1 MRVSAISMIC
11 MAVTAIVSSGFP
23 AALFIIVRRK
33 FKTSAVPLLT
43 GAAAFILFALVL
55 ERQVHLAVLGRFHL
69 RQNPL
74 AYMAYGALMAGI
86 FEETARFLSFHI
98 LKKKYRGFS
107 TALSYG
113 TGHGGIEAMLLAGF
127 AMINS
132 IVFSIMI
139 NSGMADTITAPLSG
153 AALTQANEQI
163 AALCTAAPYMFLVSG
178 FERLFA
184 IALQLS
190 LSVIV
195 YYSVTSKDKWW
206 LFPTAIALHALAD
219 VPAALMQAGVLSNI
233 WVVEGIIMISA
244 TALSLLAIFTHK
256 RLKTVA
262 EGE

>member
-1 MRVSAISMIC
+1 MKNVIPML
-11 MAVTAIVSSGFP
+11 V
-23 AALFIIVRRK
+23 
-33 FKTSAVPLLT
+33 
-43 GAAAFILFALVL
+43 GAAAFILFAMILEGAVHKIVL
-55 ERQVHLAVLGRFHL
+55 
-69 RQNPL
+69 NPDASGNIAL
-74 AYMAYGALMAGI
+74 QSKPFLLTLYACLMAGI

-139 NSGMADTITAPLSG
+139 NFGMADTITAPLSG

-195 YYSVTSKDKWW
+195 YYSVTSKGKWW

-244 TALSLLAIFTHK
+244 VALSMLAVFTHK
-256 RLKTVA
+256 HLKTI
-262 EGE
+262 EEQ